1 MTSMP
6 AGSTTPNQ
14 HGRFRL
20 DDPRE
25 DAERLL
31 DAALSGDR
39 RCLAR
44 IAVHRLTPVSEKP
57 GLRDALHTVSR
68 EIGFQGWDHFQRHV
82 AALDTAAP
90 ATMGRDAAPRGAS
103 SPLRYPAL
111 RVHHYEA
118 Q

>member
-1 MTSMP
+1 MEKAPFMTSMP
-6 AGSTTPNQ
+6 AGSSTPKQ

-68 EIGFQGWDHFQRHV
+68 EMGFQGWDHFLSLIHI
-82 AALDTAAP
+82 
-90 ATMGRDAAPRGAS
+90 
-103 SPLRYPAL
+103 
-111 RVHHYEA
+111 
-118 Q
+118 

>member
-1 MTSMP
+1 MP
-6 AGSTTPNQ
+6 AGSSTPKQ

-68 EIGFQGWDHFQRHV
+68 EMGFQGWDHFQRHV
-82 AALDTAAP
+82 AALDTAAER
-90 ATMGRDAAPRGAS
+90 ANGTLDDDLDTVHIRCGSDLRDA
-103 SPLRYPAL
+103 L
-111 RVHHYEA
+111 
-118 Q
+118 